1 MYQDFIFRDPPWLL
15 GANRESFKISAR
27 MKDVAAIA
35 LVILAA
41 FVISV
46 ATGYLD
52 RKRIREYV
60 EAGGSEVLDI
70 VWQRFGKGW
79 FGSGNQRI
87 YDVTYR
93 TRHGQ
98 TLTATCKTAMFAG
111 VYWTGNAPPPAS
123 SGARQHTV

>member
-1 MYQDFIFRDPPWLL
+1 MR
-15 GANRESFKISAR
+15 
-27 MKDVAAIA
+27 DVAAIA

-46 ATGYLD
+46 AKGHLD
-52 RKRIREYV
+52 HKRIREYV

-70 VWQRFGKGW
+70 VWTRFGKGW

-93 TRHGQ
+93 TRDGQ

-111 VYWTGNAPPPAS
+111 VYWTGNVPPPTS
-123 SGARQHTV
+123 SKPRNIQTDT

>member
-1 MYQDFIFRDPPWLL
+1 M
-15 GANRESFKISAR
+15 N
-27 MKDVAAIA
+27 DVAAIA

-46 ATGYLD
+46 AKGHLD

-70 VWQRFGKGW
+70 VWKRFGKGW

-93 TRHGQ
+93 TRDGQ
-98 TLTATCKTAMFAG
+98 TFTATCKTAMFAG
-111 VYWTGNAPPPAS
+111 VYWTGNVPPPTS
-123 SGARQHTV
+123 SDATQCTD

>member
-1 MYQDFIFRDPPWLL
+1 
-15 GANRESFKISAR
+15 

-35 LVILAA
+35 FVILAA

-46 ATGYLD
+46 AQGHLD
-52 RKRIREYV
+52 DKRIREYV

-93 TRHGQ
+93 TRDGQ
-98 TLTATCKTAMFAG
+98 TFKATCKTAMFAG
-111 VYWTGNAPPPAS
+111 VYWTGNVSPPTS
-123 SGARQHTV
+123 SGTTQDTD